1 VAIKPIGLRF
11 TPPHAAG
18 PGVLA
23 ATLKLVY
30 APLVESY
37 PETWGREQAGWEE
50 FDREVFQNPRTVGA
64 CTFLTWLDN
73 RLVGFGSYDPRQRPR
88 FGIIGHN
95 CILPEFRGRGFGAAQ
110 VRKILRRFRT
120 LGIRVARVTTGGHP
134 FFVPAQRMYLACGF
148 REVRCVPWPRDPQQ
162 RIIEYERE
170 IGQPARRPKRGS
182 AMTSKEIDVVK
193 TFITAINSHS
203 PDAIS
208 RLMTDDHTFVDS
220 GGTVQTGRESM
231 TEGWAGYFRMF
242 PDYQIQAD
250 CIFADKNLVAV
261 FGSAAGTYNGKR
273 GLVPENRIEMPAAW
287 KAIVEKGRIR
297 HWQVYTD
304 WTEGCK
310 IISQDNA
317 AG

>member
-1 VAIKPIGLRF
+1 MKPIGLRF

-23 ATLKLVY
+23 ATLKRVY

-50 FDREVFQNPRTVGA
+50 FDREVFQNPETVGA

-88 FGIIGHN
+88 SGILGHN

-110 VRKILRRFRT
+110 VREIL
-120 LGIRVARVTTGGHP
+120 GNKA
-134 FFVPAQRMYLACGF
+134 
-148 REVRCVPWPRDPQQ
+148 
-162 RIIEYERE
+162 
-170 IGQPARRPKRGS
+170 
-182 AMTSKEIDVVK
+182 
-193 TFITAINSHS
+193 
-203 PDAIS
+203 
-208 RLMTDDHTFVDS
+208 
-220 GGTVQTGRESM
+220 
-231 TEGWAGYFRMF
+231 
-242 PDYQIQAD
+242 
-250 CIFADKNLVAV
+250 LVAV

-287 KAIVEKGRIR
+287 KAIAEKGLIK
-297 HWQVYTD
+297 HWQAYTD
-304 WTEGCK
+304 WAEGCK
-310 IISQDNA
+310 IIDQDNA